1 MLYRI
6 APWDTFGGHNEPA
19 RKAETHSEI
28 RETSSQFRP
37 KLQNGRWLASDR
49 SPPSAGTGIL
59 LLNNSQAISTAQMIW
74 IYS

>member
-6 APWDTFGGHNEPA
+6 APWDTFGGHNEPL
-19 RKAETHSEI
+19 RKARHMVKFET
-28 RETSSQFRP
+28 TSSQFRA
-37 KLQNGRWLASDR
+37 KLQNGRWLASHR
-49 SPPSAGTGIL
+49 SPLSAGTGIL